1 MNEIISF
8 CSGILASVLANV
20 LGGAEEE
27 VKSSLKK
34 RKLEK
39 NIVGDLNA
47 KIKEQFE
54 QESVKEWILSKGDE
68 IRQEGYIF
76 SEEDKQEFLKDFFLQ
91 YPSLN
96 YIHSQNV
103 ESVILNCID
112 EVNDW
117 ADGILSDENKILL
130 GTLKREGQKNTK
142 EVLEQI
148 SDGKK
153 EILDSIRELKDRQEE
168 TGREED
174 EKKRAEFFDQIEN
187 LYRIQNYLVRNKK
200 DYFVAEQKSGI
211 IRANALIIPMYSET
225 EELSLEDIGKILEII
240 NREDKSDVYQ
250 YIHIVTN
257 GSIGKSDEKYFMP
270 YEGKIRVFREN
281 EIINEIMDF
290 TAYLNNNITQY
301 KKSNLYGHY
310 IDVLDLKTSEPLEY
324 SVRDFLQETQYN
336 AFLILGDYGC
346 GKTSFLLNLAYQL
359 SEEYFEGE
367 SEYIPIFVPLRDYAK
382 AINMENLFLDIFV
395 NKCHMPNVSIDAFK
409 LMLKYMKFVL
419 LFDGFDEVAKR
430 VNYDVKFE
438 IFNQI
443 CRYCSETTKII
454 VTCRPNYFQE
464 NREYRKLIQSAHLQF
479 EPNEVNHALFDET
492 YIADLTA
499 GQIHEYI
506 LSYRDVLQKEG
517 LDTNEIEY
525 LIAHTH
531 DLTDLSRRPFLLNII
546 VRTLPKLI
554 SDSNGQEKKEI
565 EINAASLYRNYTELW
580 LDRENSK
587 GKTLIRKED
596 KLHFCMHIAYK
607 MYRDDILSIHFSQ
620 MPDEIREYFPNL
632 HQMDEID
639 YFSHDIQSCSFMN
652 TDGDGNFKFIHKS
665 FMEYFVACYMMEKL
679 REYKN
684 RETGCISQFLS
695 VRDISTE
702 VALFLNDMLYDDK
715 EMYQH
720 IKTVLESLVGNSNES
735 VSKNAVTLLSK
746 MSHNIAVDIQDGGS
760 YADSDLSYSTVENTE
775 IARVDFTGT
784 TFYGAVI
791 RDVQFID
798 CIFEETIFQ
807 KAELTRVNFSYQSL
821 DGADLSYCKIKD
833 CIFVK
838 SSMTKAK
845 ISQSLLEKNN
855 FMECDMS
862 EIEANGTKYR
872 NNINYESAIG
882 IPYEMC

>member
-20 LGGAEEE
+20 LGGAGEELT
-27 VKSSLKK
+27 SSFKK
-34 RKLEK
+34 KKLERK
-39 NIVGDLNA
+39 VIDDLNV
-47 KIKEQFE
+47 KIHEEFE
-54 QESVKEWILSKGDE
+54 RENVQEWILAKGDQ
-68 IRQEGYIF
+68 IKREGYIF
-76 SEEDKQEFLKDFFLQ
+76 SEEDKQEFLKDFFDQ
-91 YPSLN
+91 NQNLN
-96 YIHSQNV
+96 YVHSQSV

-112 EVNDW
+112 EVNNW
-117 ADGILSDENKILL
+117 ADHILSDENKILL
-130 GTLKREGQKNTK
+130 GALKREGQKNTK
-142 EVLEQI
+142 TVLEQM
-148 SDGKK
+148 SDGKE
-153 EILDSIRELKDRQEE
+153 EILDSIRELKDGKEE
-168 TGREED
+168 RGRNEAG
-174 EKKRAEFFDQIEN
+174 KRRAEFFDQIEN
-187 LYRIQNYLVRNKK
+187 LYRIQNYLVRDKK

-225 EELSLEDIGKILEII
+225 EELGLDNIGKILKII
-240 NREDKSDVYQ
+240 NNEDQSDIYQ
-250 YIHIVTN
+250 YIHVVTN
-257 GSIGKSDEKYFMP
+257 GSIEKTHESYFIP
-270 YEGKIRVFREN
+270 YKGKIRVFHEN
-281 EIINEIMDF
+281 EIINEIMEF
-290 TAYLNNNITQY
+290 TGYLHNTINQY
-301 KKSNLYGHY
+301 KSSSLYGHY
-310 IDVLDLKTSEPLEY
+310 IDVLDLRTSEPLEY
-324 SVRDFLQETQYN
+324 SVRDFLQENLYN

-346 GKTSFLLNLAYQL
+346 GKTSFLLNFAYRL
-359 SEEYFEGE
+359 SEEYLAGE
-367 SEYIPIFVPLRDYAK
+367 SEYIPIFIPLREYAK
-382 AINMENLFLDIFV
+382 AINLENLFLDIFV

-409 LMLKYMKFVL
+409 LMLKYRKFVL

-464 NREYRKLIQSAHLQF
+464 NREYKKLIKNAHLQF

-506 LSYRDVLQKEG
+506 LSYRDALRKEG
-517 LDTNEIEY
+517 LDTDEIEY
-525 LIAHTH
+525 AISHTH

-546 VRTLPKLI
+546 VQTLPALI
-554 SDSNGQEKKEI
+554 ADSYGQEKKEI
-565 EINAASLYRNYTELW
+565 EINAALLYKYYTELW

-607 MYRDDILSIHFSQ
+607 MFREDTLSIHFTK
-620 MPDEIREYFPNL
+620 MPDEIREYFPDL

-665 FMEYFVACYMMEKL
+665 FMEYFVACYMMKKL
-679 REYKN
+679 KESN
-684 RETGCISQFLS
+684 SGATDSDDHIFS

-702 VALFLNDMLYDDK
+702 VALFLNDMLHEDK
-715 EMYQH
+715 SVYQQ
-720 IKTVLESLVGNSNES
+720 IKTMLEGLIGNSDEN
-735 VSKNAVTLLSK
+735 VRKNSVTLLSK
-746 MSHNIAVDIQDGGS
+746 MNHNIAVDIQDGVS
-760 YADSDLSYSTVENTE
+760 YADSDLSYATFEKTE
-775 IARVDFTGT
+775 ITGVDFTGT

-791 RDVQFID
+791 REVRFTD
-798 CIFEETIFQ
+798 CIFEEANFQ
-807 KAELTRVNFSYQSL
+807 KAKLTRVNFSRQSL
-821 DGADLSYCKIKD
+821 EGADLSYCEIKD

-838 SSMTKAK
+838 SSMAKAK
-845 ISQSLLEKNN
+845 ISQSLLEANN

-862 EIEANGTKYR
+862 GIEANGVKYR